1 MTTVLSQTDGARE
14 LVRAVKAGA
23 PYAGG
28 KLGTSE
34 LDTLLWYLIHRRTK
48 PATEK
53 QGYPRHIF
61 QHMVVNAG
69 LFPMNPSA
77 LDAWSE
83 HLLTE
88 VLPNMD
94 LMVEW
99 SPSYPQQEHQVLE
112 AFSARSKRTIIQ
124 ALESY
129 YENDSE
135 DRYTRHIPDGAT
147 IAVIGPFGDTVQ
159 SQVPNLGN
167 VWEGRDIWDMTKTR
181 NFVAIKTYF
190 SPLVASDTTS
200 WSSDITDWKSACDS
214 IVEQVRASGAKH
226 VLVGCGALSLPIVS
240 ALKTRLGCFAIHTG
254 GATQIFFGIKGRR
267 WDMNSAISCFYNS
280 HWIRPVEH
288 EVPTRA
294 VTIEQGCYF

>member
-1 MTTVLSQTDGARE
+1 MTHTEGARE
-14 LVRAVKAGA
+14 LVRAVQTNG

-34 LDTLLWYLIHRRTK
+34 LDTILWYLIHRRSK
-48 PATEK
+48 PDAQK

-69 LFPMNPSA
+69 LFPVNPNA
-77 LDAWSE
+77 LDDWAE
-83 HLLTE
+83 YMLTT
-88 VLPNMD
+88 VLPQMD

-99 SPSYPQQEHQVLE
+99 SPSYPQQEHQLLD
-112 AFSARSKRTIIQ
+112 AYSPRSKRAVIQ
-124 ALESY
+124 ALEPY
-129 YENDSE
+129 YESDPA
-135 DRYTRHIPDGAT
+135 DHYTRHIPEDAT
-147 IAVIGPFGDTVQ
+147 IAVIGPFGDTVRAQ
-159 SQVPNLGN
+159 LPHLAD
-167 VWEGRDIWDMTKTR
+167 VWSSRDIWDASRTR
-181 NFVAIKTYF
+181 KFVAIKTYF
-190 SPLVASDTTS
+190 SPLVASETTGWPDS
-200 WSSDITDWKSACDS
+200 IRDWRMACDA
-214 IVEQVRASGAKH
+214 IVEEVRVSGAKY
-226 VLVGCGALSLPIVS
+226 VLVGCGALSLPIVA

-267 WDMNSAISCFYNS
+267 WDTNHNISQFYNS